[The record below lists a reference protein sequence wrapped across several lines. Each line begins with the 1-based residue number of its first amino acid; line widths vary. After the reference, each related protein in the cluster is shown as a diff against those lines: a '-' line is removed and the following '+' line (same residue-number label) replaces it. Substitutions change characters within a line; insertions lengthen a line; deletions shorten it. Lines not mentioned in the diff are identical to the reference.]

1 MIISAQGLSADPIF
15 LVENISDIQQN
26 KLQEIKKLLAKSL
39 SKKISVEKVGMSKVL
54 GLSEVRLPVT
64 GLERPDGE

>member
-39 SKKISVEKVGMSKVL
+39 SKKFSVEKVGMSNVL

>member
-39 SKKISVEKVGMSKVL
+39 SKKFSVEKVGMSKVL